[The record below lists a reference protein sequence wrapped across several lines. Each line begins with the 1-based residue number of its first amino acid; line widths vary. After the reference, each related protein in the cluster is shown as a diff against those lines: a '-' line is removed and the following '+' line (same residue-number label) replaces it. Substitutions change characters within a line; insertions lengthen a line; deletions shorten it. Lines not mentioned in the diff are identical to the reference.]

1 MGELVSFILSR
12 EKMIVIYKKMQN
24 DIIQYKKNA
33 YTLFTY
39 VILKE

>member
-1 MGELVSFILSR
+1 MLMSFVLNIKKWLSFT
-12 EKMIVIYKKMQN
+12 KKTQN
-24 DIIQYKKNA
+24 DIIQNKKNA